1 MSKKFRSFL
10 NVSLCRTALSL
21 RMRKPHTI
29 VDRAVTAWTS
39 EKGVFYYYFFVYFLF
54 WVETEKRA

>member
-1 MSKKFRSFL
+1 MSKKFRSFY
-10 NVSLCRTALSL
+10 NVSLCRTEM

-39 EKGVFYYYFFVYFLF
+39 EKGFFYHYFFVYFLF